1 MREPRQR
8 YRHRTKPF
16 KISEQD
22 IAMDEKPKVICQK
35 FEPMKGVVPDT
46 EMGRKALAMDA
57 TPYDEINASYQNDSD
72 MSFFVG
78 YPALASLAQTTEH
91 YNQALVFADEVTRN
105 WIEVKSEGE
114 GGAEKAKVLEQL
126 LIKYDIKRLIHRAVM
141 QDCFF
146 GVSHIF
152 IDTGANSLEL
162 ENPLVIDPRAVNE
175 DTELSFRCVDPT
187 WVYPALYNTSDPL
200 KADFYKPKQWF
211 VFGQVV
217 HESRFLDIVTRP
229 VPDILKPSYNFG
241 GLSLIQLML
250 PYVNNWRDIQS
261 NVIKIVKTLRMR
273 GLKTDMDARL
283 QNPGEF
289 DKRAK
294 LFTKHQDNFGMWTYD
309 LTEEL
314 THHQTSLSDLSALL
328 SNYQEQL
335 CVPAR
340 TTNLK
345 LLGTPPAGLSASGDA
360 EVDTWHETVSG
371 YQENYH
377 HAINTILKLIQL
389 KEFGE
394 IDNDIYFEF
403 LPLDEVGEKEQAE
416 VAEIQ
421 VRTIATASDSQII
434 STEQAAEILA
444 SIPGAGFEN
453 IDLDD
458 IPDPEDD
465 ELPSSPKEPPK
476 WGSLDED

>member
-1 MREPRQR
+1 M
-8 YRHRTKPF
+8 
-16 KISEQD
+16 
-22 IAMDEKPKVICQK
+22 
-35 FEPMKGVVPDT
+35 
-46 EMGRKALAMDA
+46 
-57 TPYDEINASYQNDSD
+57 
-72 MSFFVG
+72 
-78 YPALASLAQTTEH
+78 
-91 YNQALVFADEVTRN
+91 
-105 WIEVKSEGE
+105 
-114 GGAEKAKVLEQL
+114 
-126 LIKYDIKRLIHRAVM
+126 
-141 QDCFF
+141 
-146 GVSHIF
+146 
-152 IDTGANSLEL
+152 
-162 ENPLVIDPRAVNE
+162 
-175 DTELSFRCVDPT
+175 
-187 WVYPALYNTSDPL
+187 
-200 KADFYKPKQWF
+200 
-211 VFGQVV
+211 
-217 HESRFLDIVTRP
+217 
-229 VPDILKPSYNFG
+229 
-241 GLSLIQLML
+241 
-250 PYVNNWRDIQS
+250 
-261 NVIKIVKTLRMR
+261 
-273 GLKTDMDARL
+273 
-283 QNPGEF
+283 
-289 DKRAK
+289 
-294 LFTKHQDNFGMWTYD
+294 FTKYQDNFGIWALD
-309 LTEEL
+309 AAEEL
-314 THHQTSLSDLSALL
+314 EHHQTSLGDLSALL

-377 HAINTILKLIQL
+377 HAIHTILKLIQL

-394 IDNDIYFEF
+394 IDNNIYFEF

-465 ELPSSPKEPPK
+465 ELPPSPKEPPK